1 MKKKIGEK
9 RALEEIEKA
18 LKAPR
23 KEQKIRITTMLDGD
37 VLDELK
43 RQAKKQ
49 GIGYQ
54 TLINF
59 YLRTLVLETDMEE
72 VKELVSSAVKLLA
85 MGKIGQEVRE
95 SFNKSNSK
103 KRA

>member
-9 RALEEIEKA
+9 KALEQIEKA

-23 KEQKIRITTMLDGD
+23 KEQKIRITTMIDGD

-43 RQAKKQ
+43 KQAKEQ
-49 GIGYQ
+49 GVGYQ
-54 TLINF
+54 TLINR
-59 YLRTLVLETDMEE
+59 YLRTLVLEADMEE
-72 VKELVSSAVKLLA
+72 VKALVDSVVKLLTL
-85 MGKIGQEVRE
+85 GKIGQEVRE
-95 SFNKSNSK
+95 SVNRSKKK

>member
-9 RALEEIEKA
+9 KALEKIGKA

-23 KEQKIRITTMLDGD
+23 KEQKIRITTMIDGD

-43 RQAKKQ
+43 GQAKER

-54 TLINF
+54 TLINS
-59 YLRTLVLETDMEE
+59 YLRSLVLEVNMEE
-72 VKELVSSAVKLLA
+72 VEDLVNSAVRILEF
-85 MGKIGQEVRE
+85 GKIGKEVR
-95 SFNKSNSK
+95 KSK